1 MGLTTT
7 CKLLDMLV
15 LRIHLDSTVFTV
27 NDIVTGWIEVLK
39 SERRMDSIYV
49 SLIRE
54 ELLHLDTCSV
64 SREQLIKREVVDT
77 IMKVDNYEKP
87 VAKQIESKV
96 RITSGVNNDLND
108 VSANHMPFRFFINE
122 FMGVSPSY
130 SLIQNTLSVK
140 VHVIFGYHF

>member
-87 VAKQIESKV
+87 VAEQIESKV
-96 RITSGVNNDLND
+96 RITSGVNDLSD
-108 VSANHMPFRFFINE
+108 VSTNHIPFRFFINE

-140 VHVIFGYHF
+140 VNFIFGCHF

>member
-1 MGLTTT
+1 M
-7 CKLLDMLV
+7 
-15 LRIHLDSTVFTV
+15 FTV

-54 ELLHLDTCSV
+54 ELLHLDASSV
-64 SREQLIKREVVDT
+64 SREQLIKREIVDT
-77 IMKVDNYEKP
+77 VMKVDDYEKP
-87 VAKQIESKV
+87 VVEQIESKV
-96 RITSGVNNDLND
+96 RISSTVNSDVNDE
-108 VSANHMPFRFFINE
+108 SANHIPFRFFINE

-140 VHVIFGYHF
+140 VVFILDCHF